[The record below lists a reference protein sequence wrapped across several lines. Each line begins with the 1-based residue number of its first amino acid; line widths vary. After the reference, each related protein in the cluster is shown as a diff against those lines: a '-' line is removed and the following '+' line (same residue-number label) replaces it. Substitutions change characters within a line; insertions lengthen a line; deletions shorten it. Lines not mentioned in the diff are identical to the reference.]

1 MNDSLT
7 KELKEVGFPQGSQQ
21 WKIDE
26 LKEAEKTN
34 DKTVLETWEEMY
46 GIKSSSD
53 IKAYK
58 PTLSELIEACG
69 ERFAMLG
76 QQKGVW
82 CAYDKWYNDIESI
95 SNTVTRSKTPQE
107 AVAKLYIALNK

>member
-7 KELKEVGFPQGSQQ
+7 KELKEAGYPQGSQQ

-46 GIKSSSD
+46 GIKSSAD

-58 PTLSELIEACG
+58 PTLDELIEACG
-69 ERFAMLG
+69 ERITALIRTSDGEWGAWGAVMSG
-76 QQKGVW
+76 E
-82 CAYDKWYNDIESI
+82 YY
-95 SNTVTRSKTPQE
+95 KTAKE
-107 AVAKLYIALNK
+107 AVARLYIALNK